1 MESTGTKKTV
11 EKKVIKVKMYGEKIK
26 EAFEQEDIS
35 NLSPLCNTTSLHCWM
50 N

>member
-11 EKKVIKVKMYGEKIK
+11 ERKVIKVKMYGEQIK
-26 EAFEQEDIS
+26 EAFEQEDI
-35 NLSPLCNTTSLHCWM
+35 NKLSRFCNVTSLHCWM